1 MAVNSTKK
9 ITELDFDEI
18 RTNLQTFLEGQ
29 DRFKDYD
36 FNGSGLSVLLDI
48 LSYNTHYSSFYANM
62 VANDMFLDSATRRES
77 VVSHAKQIGYVPHSK
92 RSSECRVQL
101 TFSTSDSDSITI
113 LPRTEFIASV
123 NGNDY
128 YFYNTETL
136 TIDTTGDAPYV
147 SDTFSIYEGTYKTI
161 SYVVSNNAETEYV
174 IPSFSVD
181 TDRMFVSVLESTSSS
196 TGNENVWTKVTD
208 ITSVTSTSKVYF
220 LNQTSTGF
228 YYIKFGD
235 NILGQ
240 KLSDGNVVVIRYLE
254 TSGDA
259 ANGIGRSDTTTN
271 RVFSTTLENATV
283 SVVTPASGGADA
295 ETIQSIKENSPLF
308 YQTQDRAVT
317 KNDYKSL
324 TLSQY
329 GNSDDVLVFGGED
342 FSPPQYGKVFVCIK
356 PSSGGILTED
366 QKQDVIRDIYSTKNV
381 VGIIPEIIDPEY
393 TYLLFNAQFDYD
405 STLTTLQPT
414 ALKAL
419 ITIYLS
425 GYASTNLSKFGKNL
439 YINKLE
445 ELCRGLDS
453 SLLYVDVD
461 VKLQKRIAPVL
472 NKVQNYTI
480 NYQNTILNTAHDA
493 EDGINGPPAVQ
504 STNFAYRKANGTVF
518 LAAIDCDMNGN
529 LRIYEEANRI
539 RTTIFSN
546 IGSVDFVNGIVT
558 INNFAPLSSTRDGTI
573 RFNVTPREDV
583 VKTVTNNILT
593 FDSSVTNAVNVMY
606 KQTTSNDGY

>member
-1 MAVNSTKK
+1 
-9 ITELDFDEI
+9 
-18 RTNLQTFLEGQ
+18 
-29 DRFKDYD
+29 
-36 FNGSGLSVLLDI
+36 
-48 LSYNTHYSSFYANM
+48 
-62 VANDMFLDSATRRES
+62 
-77 VVSHAKQIGYVPHSK
+77 
-92 RSSECRVQL
+92 
-101 TFSTSDSDSITI
+101 
-113 LPRTEFIASV
+113 
-123 NGNDY
+123 
-128 YFYNTETL
+128 
-136 TIDTTGDAPYV
+136 
-147 SDTFSIYEGTYKTI
+147 
-161 SYVVSNNAETEYV
+161 
-174 IPSFSVD
+174 
-181 TDRMFVSVLESTSSS
+181 
-196 TGNENVWTKVTD
+196 
-208 ITSVTSTSKVYF
+208 
-220 LNQTSTGF
+220 
-228 YYIKFGD
+228 
-235 NILGQ
+235 
-240 KLSDGNVVVIRYLE
+240 
-254 TSGDA
+254 
-259 ANGIGRSDTTTN
+259 
-271 RVFSTTLENATV
+271 VFSTTLENATV

-493 EDGINGPPAVQ
+493 EGGINGPPAVQ
-504 STNFAYRKANGTVF
+504 STNFAYRKADGTVF

-529 LRIYEEANRI
+529 LRIYEEANGI